1 MYIRTVKK
9 QLLAHPLI
17 NLLIIIQLCVVF
29 AVSMLTISVV
39 EAKLKE
45 YYVVKDLLA
54 SDGIFCG
61 GSFLS
66 PEKEGEQMKD
76 TNYIKNNLKNVD
88 VVSTISFAGFQTGV
102 KDNGEVDVAYT
113 LIYDD
118 FAANLY
124 KPRMADG
131 VWITESS
138 DDCEYPQAVITENP
152 FGYKVGD
159 VIKIDG
165 DEKELTIKIIGIIGD
180 NEKYLATNTSE
191 ESREPSYTVMFRRHF
206 NKIRDELANQD
217 MPEDEIEE
225 TLGIFGYG
233 PDSDPYNQP
242 EFLFSMDEWKKTG
255 EECYMSNS
263 LFIKYN
269 DDITDEEKLYNLR
282 FMTQEVEVLSFALRF
297 SDIEKSSLRTV
308 NDDIDTLVPII
319 VAVMLL
325 ALIGSLS
332 SNAINCKT
340 NMKNYSVY
348 YLCGSEKKNIILI
361 NLLHNCVVLM
371 ISLILS
377 VIVLLL
383 LGVFKVFENTV
394 IHFSM
399 YYIPAVIAI
408 AAFFVILSCIVPL
421 TMIKRNNL
429 SEALKSKENEL

>member
-1 MYIRTVKK
+1 
-9 QLLAHPLI
+9 
-17 NLLIIIQLCVVF
+17 
-29 AVSMLTISVV
+29 
-39 EAKLKE
+39 
-45 YYVVKDLLA
+45 
-54 SDGIFCG
+54 
-61 GSFLS
+61 
-66 PEKEGEQMKD
+66 
-76 TNYIKNNLKNVD
+76 
-88 VVSTISFAGFQTGV
+88 
-102 KDNGEVDVAYT
+102 
-113 LIYDD
+113 
-118 FAANLY
+118 
-124 KPRMADG
+124 
-131 VWITESS
+131 
-138 DDCEYPQAVITENP
+138 
-152 FGYKVGD
+152 
-159 VIKIDG
+159 
-165 DEKELTIKIIGIIGD
+165 
-180 NEKYLATNTSE
+180 
-191 ESREPSYTVMFRRHF
+191 
-206 NKIRDELANQD
+206 
-217 MPEDEIEE
+217 
-225 TLGIFGYG
+225 
-233 PDSDPYNQP
+233 
-242 EFLFSMDEWKKTG
+242 
-255 EECYMSNS
+255 MSNS